1 MYDKF
6 ESLTKEDIIKEL
18 KRLREELVV
27 TKTYGEKN
35 TCLESII
42 TYNQLLSSLTGD
54 DVSVNINRILKK
66 QKNSI
71 LLSGDKEAKLY
82 DNFSNNFISN
92 KEFFKELTSN
102 LLKTLEDS
110 ILEFDNKDYD
120 LYLYPEEDIIT
131 LIINFFYEYYPN
143 KLDLVEDMLKK
154 KRVIGVDNLT
164 DYSGV
169 CFHIYKNLPIVL
181 FQRDRNLTLKE
192 FATITHELGHV
203 IDFEDLD
210 SRYSSNFSQKYFY
223 NSTFLELNSLL
234 VETQSLDFLSK
245 NKLNELFVREIQY
258 NNLISTYTNLI
269 GINLFTELDNDL
281 IKNGSVLFCDS
292 DFVKGITNLDLVY
305 GDNNFSFNLKDN
317 LMYGLSGVMA
327 SYFNSLISEYKELGQ
342 KMYNDF
348 WAYRCDLFRPQL
360 FDELNINQD
369 DIGKRLVKQIKKIN

>member
-1 MYDKF
+1 
-6 ESLTKEDIIKEL
+6 
-18 KRLREELVV
+18 
-27 TKTYGEKN
+27 
-35 TCLESII
+35 
-42 TYNQLLSSLTGD
+42 
-54 DVSVNINRILKK
+54 
-66 QKNSI
+66 
-71 LLSGDKEAKLY
+71 
-82 DNFSNNFISN
+82 
-92 KEFFKELTSN
+92 
-102 LLKTLEDS
+102 
-110 ILEFDNKDYD
+110 
-120 LYLYPEEDIIT
+120 
-131 LIINFFYEYYPN
+131 
-143 KLDLVEDMLKK
+143 MLKK

-305 GDNNFSFNLKDN
+305 DDNNFSFNLKDN